1 MEEQVVETA
10 GMQEPEAA
18 APASQLPEDSV
29 RTPEP
34 PAGKQAPEPGPAQDS
49 APAQP
54 EAEAGTEQAFRR
66 AVEPELTRLKAR
78 DAELYRDL
86 DADHMLS
93 EPRFLQLLG
102 AGLSIEEAYGVL
114 YPGRVQERL
123 RQQARADV
131 VRDIEARG
139 LRPAEGAAR
148 PSGAGGAALDIEGLT
163 REELRDIR
171 RRVLRGEHITL

>member
-34 PAGKQAPEPGPAQDS
+34 PAGK
-49 APAQP
+49 P

-123 RQQARADV
+123 LQQARADV

-139 LRPAEGAAR
+139 LRPAEGASR